1 MFVRRFIDFYLAVLD
16 YFRTFA
22 IVKTKPKY

>member
-1 MFVRRFIDFYLAVLD
+1 MFVRIFIDFYLVALD

>member
-1 MFVRRFIDFYLAVLD
+1 MFIRIFIDFYLVTLN